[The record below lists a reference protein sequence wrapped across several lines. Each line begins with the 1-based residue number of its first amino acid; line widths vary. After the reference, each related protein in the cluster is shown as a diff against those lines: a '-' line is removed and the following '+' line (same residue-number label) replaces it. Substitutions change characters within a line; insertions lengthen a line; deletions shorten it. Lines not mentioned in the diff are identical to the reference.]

1 MAGLT
6 RTALRRAAAATVAT
20 TLLALTGCSG
30 DGGDNGDNGD
40 PTTGDQSS
48 ASPSGPPPLPTHT
61 TMGVVSGKL
70 SDETRARIKAKITTV
85 VDDWFDAAYVGG
97 DWPRSEIGTA
107 YPHFSGRAAQD
118 AERDA
123 GLMSNARIADRVD
136 SVEATKRRLRIDV
149 LAVKRRAVGVT
160 ARFVL
165 AMKLAGEVNRAERV
179 AGSLFL
185 TWRDGG
191 WQVFGYD
198 VQRGKA

>member
-1 MAGLT
+1 MARPT
-6 RTALRRAAAATVAT
+6 SSVLRRAALAATAT
-20 TLLALTGCSG
+20 TMLIALSGCSG
-30 DGGDNGDNGD
+30 DDGDGGPDGEPGSSNGTQ
-40 PTTGDQSS
+40 P
-48 ASPSGPPPLPTHT
+48 GPPPLPTHT

-70 SDETRARIKAKITTV
+70 ADDNRARLKKKIAAV

-97 DWPRSEIGTA
+97 DWPRSGNT
-107 YPHFSGRAAQD
+107 YPHFSARAAAD
-118 AERDA
+118 AKRDGA
-123 GLMSNARIADRVD
+123 LMSNARLGKRLE

-149 LAVKRRAVGVT
+149 LAVRRHAVGVT

-165 AMKLAGEVNRAERV
+165 GMELAGELNRAERV

-185 TWRDGG
+185 TWEDGG